1 MKGPVFLT
9 GLMGSGKT
17 TVGRL
22 LAARLGWDWVD
33 LDLAIEKQAGKKVAQ
48 IFSAQGEAAFRRLEA
63 KALQRQSR
71 RGRTVVSCGGGVVL
85 KAENRRLLGRGLTL
99 YLAAAPEVL
108 VRRLRGAQAGK
119 RPLLQGADPLASL
132 RRLQRERA
140 HFYRVSARFVLWAG
154 DRPEA
159 VAKRAF
165 QRVSST
171 LTP

>member
-22 LAARLGWDWVD
+22 LAALLGWDWVD
-33 LDLAIEKQAGKKVAQ
+33 LDRMIEKKSGKKVAQ
-48 IFSAQGEAAFRRLEA
+48 IFRLQGEAAFRRLES
-63 KALQRQSR
+63 KELLALSHHKYC
-71 RGRTVVSCGGGVVL
+71 VVSCGGGVVL
-85 KAENRRLLGRGLTL
+85 GAENRRLLGRHLTL
-99 YLAAAPEVL
+99 YLAAGPGTLA
-108 VRRLRGAQAGK
+108 RRLQGEQARL
-119 RPLLQGADPLASL
+119 RPLLQDQGPRVTLQ
-132 RRLQRERA
+132 RLQRERA
-140 HFYRVSARFVLWAG
+140 HFYRVCARFVLRAS

-159 VAKRAF
+159 IAKRAF